1 MSAIPLLIAL
11 AAPLAPANSPLQDEA
26 DRRVRAVLP
35 RVVEWRRDF
44 HRNPELGNRET
55 RTSAKVA
62 EHLRSL
68 GLEVRTGVAHTGVVA
83 LIRGGKPGPVVAL
96 RADMDALPVTEEVD
110 LPFKS
115 AARGEWRGQPVG
127 VMHACGHDAHTAILM
142 GVAEALAGMKERLPG
157 TVKLVF
163 QPAEEGVPPGEEG
176 GAAMMVKEG
185 VLEGPQVDAVFGLH
199 VFSGIPVGTLAWR
212 PRGFMAASDELE
224 IRVRGRQT
232 HGAMPWKGVD
242 PIVAAAQVVMALQ
255 TIVSRQAEITRAPA
269 IVTVGSIQGGNRGN
283 IIPDEVVMSGTV
295 RTFEPEMQ
303 KMIHEAI
310 RRTVSSTAAAAGAT
324 AEVEIKGYSPVT
336 FNDPALTGRMEPTL
350 RRVASVVPDL
360 EPRTVAEDFAMY
372 QQKVPGL
379 FFFVGATP
387 AGTDM
392 AKAEPNHS
400 PRFFV
405 DEGALEVGA
414 RALAAL
420 AVDFLSLAASES
432 RAR

>member
-1 MSAIPLLIAL
+1 MNPLPMLLAL
-11 AAPLAPANSPLQDEA
+11 AAAVPQGNRPLQDEA
-26 DRRVRAVLP
+26 DRRVRAALP
-35 RVVEWRRDF
+35 RIVEWRRDF
-44 HRNPELGNRET
+44 HQHPELGNHEV

-83 LIRGGKPGPVVAL
+83 LIRGGRPGPVVAL
-96 RADMDALPVTEEVD
+96 RADMDALPVTEQDD

-115 AARGEWRGQPVG
+115 TARAEWRGQPVG

-157 TVKLVF
+157 TVKLIF

-176 GAAMMVKEG
+176 GAAMMVKER
-185 VLEGPQVDAVFGLH
+185 VLEDPKVDAVFGLH

-224 IRVRGRQT
+224 IRVHGRQT

-242 PIVAAAQVVMALQ
+242 PIVTAAQVVMALQ

-269 IVTVGSIQGGNRGN
+269 IVTIGSIQGGNRGN
-283 IIPDEVVMSGTV
+283 IIPDEVAMSGTV
-295 RTFEPEMQ
+295 RTFDPAMRDQ
-303 KMIHEAI
+303 IHEAI
-310 RRTVSSTAAAAGAT
+310 RRTVASTAAAAGAT
-324 AEVEIKGYSPVT
+324 ADVEIKGYSPVT

-360 EPRTVAEDFAMY
+360 EPRTVAEDFAVY
-372 QQKVPGL
+372 QQTVPGL
-379 FFFVGATP
+379 FFYVGATP
-387 AGTDM
+387 ANTDM
-392 AKAEPNHS
+392 SKAEPNHS

-420 AVDFLSLAASES
+420 AVDYLSLAAGES
-432 RAR
+432 RAQ

>member
-1 MSAIPLLIAL
+1 
-11 AAPLAPANSPLQDEA
+11 LAPATGALQDEA

-115 AARGEWRGQPVG
+115 AARAEWRGQPVG

-185 VLEGPQVDAVFGLH
+185 VLESPQVDAVFGLH

-242 PIVAAAQVVMALQ
+242 PIVTAAQVVMALQ

-269 IVTVGSIQGGNRGN
+269 IVTIGSIQGGNRGN

-420 AVDFLSLAASES
+420 AVDFLSTGS
-432 RAR
+432 RVHP